1 MKITNLADNN
11 TILNHFV
18 SELRDVD
25 IHNDSMRFRNN
36 IERISS
42 KLSNRLNRSKL
53 YKGDIV
59 FPCVGSIGKAT
70 LIKEDNKY
78 HINQNIA
85 KITHNN
91 KIVPELL
98 SYLLNSNECHK

>member
-36 IERISS
+36 IERIGQILAYEVS
-42 KLSNRLNRSKL
+42 KSLQYTKADVVTPL
-53 YKGDIV
+53 V
-59 FPCVGSIGKAT
+59 PC
-70 LIKEDNKY
+70 
-78 HINQNIA
+78 
-85 KITHNN
+85 
-91 KIVPELL
+91 
-98 SYLLNSNECHK
+98 C